1 MNALGFTVTR
11 TQSRPGGHRCGVIHI
26 RAENQELLT
35 RLFVRLQEFYESP
48 VGSIRGHHFTLPELE
63 RVYVPR
69 HEKDRGTGKFTYYT
83 DWHGYNVPGT
93 VIDNFFAMFSD
104 LTDGEKWLREV
115 TRGYDSYYL
124 IGSHD
129 GGDPNEDALDH
140 ELVHATY
147 YLDDSYRAAVH
158 RQIDLF
164 HDDAT
169 DTFHKLVG
177 LLTDWGYCDDMLID
191 EINAYLA
198 TTDLEWWA
206 VKTGDLPLAI
216 ALSREAKPF
225 RSLAA
230 AYRTKERWL

>member
-147 YLDDSYRAAVH
+147 YLDDSYRAVVH

-164 HDDAT
+164 H
-169 DTFHKLVG
+169 
-177 LLTDWGYCDDMLID
+177 
-191 EINAYLA
+191 A